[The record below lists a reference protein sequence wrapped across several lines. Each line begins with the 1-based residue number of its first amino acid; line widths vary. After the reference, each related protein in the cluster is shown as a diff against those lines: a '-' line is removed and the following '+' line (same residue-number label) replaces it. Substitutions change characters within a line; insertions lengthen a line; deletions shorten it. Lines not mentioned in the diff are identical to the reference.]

1 MKVYDTETGKRMCPL
16 KVAER
21 AIRLSQLVT
30 LIGGI
35 ALVIVVL
42 FTSFFR
48 SCSVGAGEIRYVEAT
63 VTDKGIKRISNSDVY
78 LVYTKTDEGV
88 EVFQITD
95 SCDKFSFAA
104 HPASVDI
111 QALYGTNGAVN
122 SNTGY
127 KVYSVRY
134 AGGFV
139 AYNWMGG
146 TIRDVADYR
155 NHLGAI
161 GYTFRYRAKRSAADR
176 KRVTVRVLPRS
187 SSISKRPGP
196 SMRPETAT
204 RIGCT
209 HGPMPLP

>member
-78 LVYTKTDEGV
+78 LVYTKTDEGI

-95 SCDKFSFAA
+95 SIIARRFNSADVY
-104 HPASVDI
+104 ASIEVGKT
-111 QALYGTNGAVN
+111 YNFG
-122 SNTGY
+122 
-127 KVYSVRY
+127 VR
-134 AGGFV
+134 GE
-139 AYNWMGG
+139 
-146 TIRDVADYR
+146 R
-155 NHLGAI
+155 NELLSWYPNI
-161 GYTFRYRAKRSAADR
+161 YEWDEVS
-176 KRVTVRVLPRS
+176 
-187 SSISKRPGP
+187 
-196 SMRPETAT
+196 E
-204 RIGCT
+204 
-209 HGPMPLP
+209 